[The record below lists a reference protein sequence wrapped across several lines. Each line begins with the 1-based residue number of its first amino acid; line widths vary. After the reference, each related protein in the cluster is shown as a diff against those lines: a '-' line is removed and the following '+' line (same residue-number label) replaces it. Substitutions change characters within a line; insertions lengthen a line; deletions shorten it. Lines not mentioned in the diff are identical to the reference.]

1 MGALTFIDRN
11 MPISVE
17 DDVITQT
24 EQLDIS
30 KRFDDTYKI
39 LLIIGPVLSFSLNS
53 FSSSDVTQ
61 KFVQDIGFSFLL
73 LSALLWALPNIF
85 GGKWQYQFKMIGFIL
100 LVFVF
105 LILCA
110 VVFSRGQFMS
120 FIWYIF
126 VVIFS
131 TLITYKAG
139 ELLVKDQVFSHR
151 YQWIMILFSAV
162 IGIAMV
168 PFIIL

>member
-1 MGALTFIDRN
+1 
-11 MPISVE
+11 MPETIPE
-17 DDVITQT
+17 AQAIQ
-24 EQLDIS
+24 EKEKLDIRR
-30 KRFDDTYKI
+30 RFDDTYKL

-53 FSSSDVTQ
+53 FSTSDVTQ
-61 KFVQDIGFSFLL
+61 NFVQDIGFSFLM
-73 LSALLWALPNIF
+73 LSALFWALPNIF
-85 GGKWQYQFKMIGFIL
+85 ASKRQYQFKMIGFIL

-110 VVFSRGQFMS
+110 IVFSRGQFMS

-126 VVIFS
+126 VVFLL

-139 ELLVKDQVFSHR
+139 EILVKDQAISHR
-151 YQWIMILFSAV
+151 YQRTMVLFSTAL
-162 IGIAMV
+162 GIIMV